1 MSEATFRKQ
10 FERRWALD
18 TNLSYL
24 VGGAGPPMVLIHGLG
39 GAAENWVDL
48 APLLSQRFRLLIPDL
63 PWHGASGAGPSRVTL
78 RTFSDA
84 VCQCLDAEEL
94 ASSVVIGHSFGGQV
108 ALQIAIVEPWR
119 VRALVLAPVSGI
131 SSSEVKR
138 RYALRASSWLR
149 PARRTNAL
157 RPRIL
162 RSRTLRQLAFS
173 SMVSDVDTLSD
184 AGADA
189 FYSGAAASRNTRP
202 ALRALLRHDLREELH
217 HVRAPALV
225 IWGARDVALPVA
237 DGVEYSRRLGARLRV
252 LADTGYLPCAERPGL
267 SAALI
272 EEFLDAL
279 PVSSVLGPSG

>member
-18 TNLSYL
+18 TSLSYL

-149 PARRTNAL
+149 PARRTNAP

-189 FYSGAAASRNTRP
+189 FYSGAAAARNTRP

-252 LADTGYLPCAERPGL
+252 LADTGHLPCAERPGL

>member
-10 FERRWALD
+10 FERRWVSGRD
-18 TNLSYL
+18 LSYL
-24 VGGAGPPMVLIHGLG
+24 VGGAGPPIVLIHGLG

-48 APLLSQRFRLLIPDL
+48 APLLSSRFRLLIPDL
-63 PWHGASGAGPSRVTL
+63 PWHGASSEGPPKATL

-84 VCQCLDAEEL
+84 VCRCMDAEEL
-94 ASSVVIGHSFGGQV
+94 SSSVVIGHSFGGQV
-108 ALQIAIVEPWR
+108 ALQIAIVEPSR

-138 RYALRASSWLR
+138 RYALMTSSWLR

-162 RSRTLRQLAFS
+162 RSRSLRQLAFS

-184 AGADA
+184 AGADS
-189 FYSGAAASRNTRP
+189 FYAGAAAARNTRP

-217 HVRAPALV
+217 RVRAPALL
-225 IWGARDVALPVA
+225 IWGARDVALPVS

-252 LADTGYLPCAERPGL
+252 LADTGHLPCAERPRL

-272 EEFLDAL
+272 EEFLDVL
-279 PVSSVLGPSG
+279 PAS